1 MSGAWH
7 ADVRCLVPGRAVR
20 GTGMSGRTGEEPA
33 GHPFAP
39 QEPEVAMPLVAVGA
53 VIVPPAVIPAIHAIR
68 GDGKAEW

>member
-1 MSGAWH
+1 MS
-7 ADVRCLVPGRAVR
+7 DL
-20 GTGMSGRTGEEPA
+20 
-33 GHPFAP
+33 FAP

>member
-53 VIVPPAVIPAIHAIR
+53 VIPAIHAIR